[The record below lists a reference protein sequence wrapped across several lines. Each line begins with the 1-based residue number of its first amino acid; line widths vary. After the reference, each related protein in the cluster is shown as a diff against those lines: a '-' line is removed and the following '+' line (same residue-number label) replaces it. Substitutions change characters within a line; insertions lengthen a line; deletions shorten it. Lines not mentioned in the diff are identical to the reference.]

1 MSYAEFELDIPA
13 VMRAELPKY
22 FDSLPETLLTEEN
35 VRGAIPDGAQG
46 AYLLFLKGTLV
57 YIGKTDSKAGFR
69 NRLVRHLNFVRHR
82 RNIDPSDVTFKA
94 VRIFVFSNFD
104 LETMLIEE
112 YTKQREVRPVWNY
125 SGFGS
130 NDPGRR
136 REGQEPAIFDLDYP
150 VDIDEEL
157 PFLDPGQ
164 HTLLS
169 AVLALKNNLPYI
181 FRYNTDGAH
190 WSRGHELMRNA
201 TIVVS
206 KGPMTTRMALKLF
219 LDALPDGWRATVLPN
234 RVILYPEKDG
244 VSYPGQVEAI
254 SKGT

>member
-13 VMRAELPKY
+13 VMRAELPRY
-22 FDSLPETLLTEEN
+22 FDELPETLLTEEN
-35 VRGAIPDGAQG
+35 VRKAIPDGAQG

-82 RNIDPSDVTFKA
+82 RHIDPSDVTFKA

-112 YTKQREVRPVWNY
+112 YTKKRDVRPLWNY

-136 REGQEPAIFDLDYP
+136 REGQDPAAYDLDYP
-150 VDIDEEL
+150 VDIDKEI
-157 PFLDPGQ
+157 PFLDPGE
-164 HTLLS
+164 HKLLS
-169 AVLALKNNLPYI
+169 AVIILKNHLPYI
-181 FRYNTDGAH
+181 FRYDTGGAH
-190 WSRGHELMRNA
+190 WSKGHELMRDV
-201 TIVVS
+201 TIVVPE
-206 KGPMTTRMALKLF
+206 GTMTTRRALKIF
-219 LDALPDGWRATVLPN
+219 LAALPKGWRATVLPN

-244 VSYPGQVEAI
+244 VFYPGQVEAL
-254 SKGT
+254 SEGA

>member
-22 FDSLPETLLTEEN
+22 FDSLRETPLTEEN

-82 RNIDPSDVTFKA
+82 RNIDPANVTFKA

-112 YTKQREVRPVWNY
+112 YTKQGEARPVWNY

-136 REGQEPAIFDLDYP
+136 REGQDPAIYDLEYP
-150 VDIDEEL
+150 VDIDEKV
-157 PFLDPGQ
+157 PFLDPGE
-164 HTLLS
+164 HKLLS
-169 AVLALKNNLPYI
+169 AALILKNNLPYI
-181 FRYNTDGAH
+181 FRYDTGGAH
-190 WSRGHELMRNA
+190 WSKGHELMRER
-201 TIVVS
+201 TIIVPE
-206 KGPMTTRMALKLF
+206 GPMTTRKALILF
-219 LDALPDGWRATVLPN
+219 LDALPEGWRATVLPN
-234 RVILYPEKDG
+234 RVILYPEKEG
-244 VSYPGQVEAI
+244 ASYPGQVEAL
-254 SKGT
+254 SKGA